1 MEITFWGTRG
11 SIPSPG
17 SYTLEFGG
25 NTTCV
30 EVQLGSGRRLV
41 IDGGTGFRMLGE
53 KLEKLG
59 EPCQFHF
66 LLTHGHWDH
75 LLGIPFFTPIYEPD
89 TKILVDGWPP
99 AFQAMTRVFDS
110 HLGDGFFPVA
120 FDHLKARIDYLNR
133 LAQGHLKVD
142 EVRIDS
148 IRLNHPQGG
157 LGFRLKEGSFTMVF
171 LTDNELGLAKGNRMP
186 EFVQFA
192 EGCDL
197 LVHDAQ
203 YLPEEFPARRGW
215 GHSSYE
221 EVVAMAHQAGVRHL
235 ILTHHDPGRTD
246 VEIQDIVARA
256 REMAQ
261 AMGGP
266 QFIDAAREGTCYRL
280 AK

>member
-1 MEITFWGTRG
+1 
-11 SIPSPG
+11 
-17 SYTLEFGG
+17 
-25 NTTCV
+25 
-30 EVQLGSGRRLV
+30 
-41 IDGGTGFRMLGE
+41 
-53 KLEKLG
+53 
-59 EPCQFHF
+59 
-66 LLTHGHWDH
+66 
-75 LLGIPFFTPIYEPD
+75 
-89 TKILVDGWPP
+89 
-99 AFQAMTRVFDS
+99 
-110 HLGDGFFPVA
+110 
-120 FDHLKARIDYLNR
+120 
-133 LAQGHLKVD
+133 VD